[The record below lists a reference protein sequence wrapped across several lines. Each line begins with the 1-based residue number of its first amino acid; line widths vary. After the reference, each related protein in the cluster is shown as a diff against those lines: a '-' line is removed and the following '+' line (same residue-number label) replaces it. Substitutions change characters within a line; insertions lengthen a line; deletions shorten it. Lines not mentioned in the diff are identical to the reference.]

1 MKRYWLALLLVFSA
15 QAWAVERVVS
25 LAPSLSEIV
34 VELGAADVLVGVLD
48 GGDRPA
54 ALVNLPS
61 VGRYGQLD
69 MERLLSLKPDL
80 ILLWP
85 GSVGPA
91 QREQLRRLNIPV
103 YVAEP
108 HNLEQ
113 LTTQVQAIAEQL
125 DRADAGLA
133 LADQL
138 RQRLAELRQRYR
150 RAEPLRVF
158 YQVWNQPLYTV
169 GGEQII
175 SDALS
180 VCGARNVFDDL
191 KLPAPQ
197 VSIESVLQRDP
208 QLILVG
214 DQAQREAWKVWPTMF
229 ERVRLVPDKGLERPS
244 GQMLEA
250 VARLCQVIAPN
261 LGHRYRRQASSH
273 RGLHSKCGRGIA
285 PDGGLRAD
293 QDFVSIPVQMWEG
306 ACPRWRPPSR
316 PGCWIRP
323 STYPFLRSRL
333 L

>member
-1 MKRYWLALLLVFSA
+1 MRRHWLAVLLLACSA
-15 QAWAVERVVS
+15 QALAAERVVS
-25 LAPSLSEIV
+25 LAPSLTEIV
-34 VELGAADVLVGVLD
+34 AELGAGDVLVGVLD

-54 ALVNLPS
+54 ALAQVPS

-91 QREQLRRLNIPV
+91 QREQLQRLNIPV

-108 HNLEQ
+108 HSLEQ

-125 DRADAGLA
+125 GRAEAGRQLA
-133 LADQL
+133 SQL
-138 RQRLAELRQRYR
+138 RQRLVELRQRYQ

-169 GGEQII
+169 GGGQII

-208 QLILVG
+208 EMILVG
-214 DQAQREAWKVWPTMF
+214 DQAQKDAWKVWPAMA
-229 ERVRLVPDKGLERPS
+229 ERVRVVPDKGLERPS

-250 VARLCQVIAPN
+250 VARLCEVIAP
-261 LGHRYRRQASSH
+261 R
-273 RGLHSKCGRGIA
+273 
-285 PDGGLRAD
+285 
-293 QDFVSIPVQMWEG
+293 
-306 ACPRWRPPSR
+306 
-316 PGCWIRP
+316 
-323 STYPFLRSRL
+323 
-333 L
+333 

>member
-1 MKRYWLALLLVFSA
+1 MRRRWLAVLLLACSA
-15 QAWAVERVVS
+15 QALAAERVVS
-25 LAPSLSEIV
+25 LAPSLTEIV
-34 VELGAADVLVGVLD
+34 AELGAADVLVGVLD

-54 ALVNLPS
+54 ALAQVPS

-91 QREQLRRLNIPV
+91 QRAQLQRLNIPV

-108 HNLEQ
+108 HSLEQ

-125 DRADAGLA
+125 GRAEAGRQLA
-133 LADQL
+133 VQL
-138 RQRLAELRQRYR
+138 RQRLVELRQRYQ

-169 GGEQII
+169 GGGQII
-175 SDALS
+175 SDALN

-191 KLPAPQ
+191 RLPAPQ

-208 QLILVG
+208 ELILVG
-214 DQAQREAWKVWPTMF
+214 DQAQKEAWKVWPAMA
-229 ERVRLVPDKGLERPS
+229 ERVRVVPDKGLERPS

-250 VARLCQVIAPN
+250 VARLCEVIAP
-261 LGHRYRRQASSH
+261 R
-273 RGLHSKCGRGIA
+273 
-285 PDGGLRAD
+285 
-293 QDFVSIPVQMWEG
+293 
-306 ACPRWRPPSR
+306 
-316 PGCWIRP
+316 
-323 STYPFLRSRL
+323 
-333 L
+333 

>member
-1 MKRYWLALLLVFSA
+1 MKRAWLAVLLLALSA
-15 QAWAVERVVS
+15 QALSAERVVS

-34 VELGAADVLVGVLD
+34 AELGAADVLVGVLD
-48 GGDRPA
+48 GGERPA
-54 ALVNLPS
+54 ALAHVAS
-61 VGRYGQLD
+61 VGHYGQLD

-91 QREQLRRLNIPV
+91 QREQLQRLNIPV

-108 HNLEQ
+108 HSLEQ

-125 DRADAGLA
+125 GRAEAGRQLA
-133 LADQL
+133 AQL
-138 RQRLAELRQRYR
+138 RQRLAELRQRYQ

-169 GGEQII
+169 GGGQII
-175 SDALS
+175 SDALR

-208 QLILVG
+208 EMILVG
-214 DQAQREAWKVWPTMF
+214 DPAQLQAWKVWPAMAG
-229 ERVRLVPDKGLERPS
+229 RVRVVPDKGLERPS

-250 VARLCQVIAPN
+250 VGRLCEVIAP
-261 LGHRYRRQASSH
+261 
-273 RGLHSKCGRGIA
+273 
-285 PDGGLRAD
+285 
-293 QDFVSIPVQMWEG
+293 
-306 ACPRWRPPSR
+306 SR
-316 PGCWIRP
+316 
-323 STYPFLRSRL
+323 
-333 L
+333 

>member
-1 MKRYWLALLLVFSA
+1 MMRRWLALLVLVLSA
-15 QAWAVERVVS
+15 QALAAERVVS

-34 VELGAADVLVGVLD
+34 MELGAADLLVGLLD
-48 GGDRPA
+48 GGERPA
-54 ALVNLPS
+54 ALAQVPS

-91 QREQLRRLNIPV
+91 QRAQLQRLNIPV

-113 LTTQVQAIAEQL
+113 LTTQVQAIAERL
-125 DRADAGLA
+125 GRADAGRQLA
-133 LADQL
+133 EPL

-158 YQVWNQPLYTV
+158 YQVWNSPLYTV
-169 GGEQII
+169 GGGQII
-175 SDALS
+175 SDALT

-197 VSIESVLQRDP
+197 VSIESVLQRNP
-208 QLILVG
+208 ELILVS
-214 DQAQREAWKVWPTMF
+214 DQAQMDAWKAWPTMAD
-229 ERVRLVPDKGLERPS
+229 RVRQVPDKGLERPS

-250 VARLCQVIAPN
+250 VGRLCQVIAPD
-261 LGHRYRRQASSH
+261 L
-273 RGLHSKCGRGIA
+273 
-285 PDGGLRAD
+285 
-293 QDFVSIPVQMWEG
+293 
-306 ACPRWRPPSR
+306 
-316 PGCWIRP
+316 
-323 STYPFLRSRL
+323 
-333 L
+333 

>member
-1 MKRYWLALLLVFSA
+1 MKRHWLVVVLLALSA
-15 QAWAVERVVS
+15 QALAAERVVS

-34 VELGAADVLVGVLD
+34 AELGAADVLVGVLD
-48 GGDRPA
+48 GGERPA
-54 ALVNLPS
+54 ALAHVAS
-61 VGRYGQLD
+61 VGHYGQLD

-91 QREQLRRLNIPV
+91 QREQLQRLNIPV

-108 HNLEQ
+108 HSLEQ

-125 DRADAGLA
+125 GRAEAGRQLA
-133 LADQL
+133 AQL
-138 RQRLAELRQRYR
+138 RQRLVELRQRYQ

-169 GGEQII
+169 GGGQII

-208 QLILVG
+208 EMILVG
-214 DQAQREAWKVWPTMF
+214 DQAQKDAWKVWPAMA
-229 ERVRLVPDKGLERPS
+229 ERVRVVPDKGLERPS

-250 VARLCQVIAPN
+250 VARLCEVIAP
-261 LGHRYRRQASSH
+261 R
-273 RGLHSKCGRGIA
+273 
-285 PDGGLRAD
+285 
-293 QDFVSIPVQMWEG
+293 
-306 ACPRWRPPSR
+306 
-316 PGCWIRP
+316 
-323 STYPFLRSRL
+323 
-333 L
+333 

>member
-1 MKRYWLALLLVFSA
+1 MRRYWLAVLLVFSA
-15 QAWAVERVVS
+15 QALAAERVVS

-54 ALVNLPS
+54 ALAHVAS
-61 VGRYGQLD
+61 VGHYGQLN

-91 QREQLRRLNIPV
+91 QREQLQRLNIPV

-108 HNLEQ
+108 HSLEQ

-125 DRADAGLA
+125 GRPEAGRQLA
-133 LADQL
+133 AQL
-138 RQRLAELRQRYR
+138 RQRLAELRQRYQ

-169 GGEQII
+169 GGSQII
-175 SDALS
+175 SDALT

-197 VSIESVLQRDP
+197 VNIESVLQRNP
-208 QLILVG
+208 ELILVG
-214 DQAQREAWKVWPTMF
+214 DQDQQAAWKVWSTMAA
-229 ERVRLVPDKGLERPS
+229 RVRLVPDKGLERPS

-261 LGHRYRRQASSH
+261 L
-273 RGLHSKCGRGIA
+273 
-285 PDGGLRAD
+285 
-293 QDFVSIPVQMWEG
+293 
-306 ACPRWRPPSR
+306 
-316 PGCWIRP
+316 
-323 STYPFLRSRL
+323 
-333 L
+333 